1 MFFQKDI
8 ETMNRRDLEALQLER
23 LKHIVDYCYNNVP
36 FYHERLRQ
44 AGVTGDKIKTLSD
57 VQYIPCTT
65 KDDIRDNYPFQMLA
79 QPMKKIVRIH
89 ASSGTTGKP
98 TVGVYTRR
106 DIENWSDQVA
116 RVAVGGGATEG
127 DTHPDRLWLRPV
139 HRRLGP
145 ALRLGKAGSYGDSGL
160 LGQYGQAADD
170 VPGIWR
176 YRLVATPSYALY
188 LGGGHEGSGLSY
200 GAV

>member
-1 MFFQKDI
+1 
-8 ETMNRRDLEALQLER
+8 MNRRDLEALQLER

-116 RVAVGGGATEG
+116 RVAVGGGAPKGTSSRSPLATACSPAPWACTTAWKSWG
-127 DTHPDRLWLRPV
+127 LR
-139 HRRLGP
+139 
-145 ALRLGKAGSYGDSGL
+145 
-160 LGQYGQAADD
+160 
-170 VPGIWR
+170 
-176 YRLVATPSYALY
+176 
-188 LGGGHEGSGLSY
+188 
-200 GAV
+200 